1 VIVNPYQPAPGAPPP
16 VLVGRDGEL
25 RAIAD
30 GLARSAE
37 GRAAQPLVFVGLR
50 GMGKTA
56 LLHQLEA
63 DAAKRA
69 LVVQVEAA
77 KDTTLAGSLRVAV
90 QAAARRSAGA
100 SRRVAEALQRALE
113 QLPLPSYQL
122 PHHMGAI
129 ALNAPTVEA
138 PQFEAPMAEALGQLS
153 ETAHRHGKLLA
164 LLVDEVQDADL
175 STLRPLITVVHQSAA
190 TAHPILFACAGLPG
204 TPARLHEART
214 YTERWLFFHLA
225 LLTQAQAVDAIRLP
239 AEELGVSVE
248 RDALDLLATES
259 GGYPFFVQEYAKAA
273 WDQHRGKQITM
284 SDARAVVAGVR
295 AVLENGFYR
304 ERFERLTPRELRFAI
319 ALAGLGPGAQPLRGV
334 AASMQT
340 DSASLGS
347 ARTQLIKKE
356 IIIVPGPGL
365 VEFRIPLT
373 DRYVANHLQQ
383 LEQRARLSR

>member
-122 PHHMGAI
+122 PHHMAI

-319 ALAGLGPGAQPLRGV
+319 ALAGLGPGAQQLRGV